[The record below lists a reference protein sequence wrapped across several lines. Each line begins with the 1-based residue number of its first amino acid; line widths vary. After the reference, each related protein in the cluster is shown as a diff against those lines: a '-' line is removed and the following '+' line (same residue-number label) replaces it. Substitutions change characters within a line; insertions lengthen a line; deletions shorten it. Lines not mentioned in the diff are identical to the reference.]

1 MPARPGFI
9 GRPGW
14 DRCNAWI
21 WLFFVDTEDQGLVG
35 RVDIQAD
42 DVGELLDEPRV
53 GRQFKR
59 PDAVR
64 LQSMSVPNAMN
75 RGRAQ
80 PLRGGHRPQTPV
92 GGPRRLGVQRGVY
105 DLLLASCGNLAF
117 APAARGSVGQHVG
130 PPGGEPAA
138 PHAHRI
144 LARAEPLSDVL
155 ARQAVSGEQ
164 HDAAPQHHALRRGA
178 GSKPAFQRRAVRWRQ
193 WQSGGSVHAEHGT
206 KARSEVQGDWRSLH

>member
-1 MPARPGFI
+1 MRVQRGN
-9 GRPGW
+9 
-14 DRCNAWI
+14 D
-21 WLFFVDTEDQGLVG
+21 G
-35 RVDIQAD
+35 RVVAL
-42 DVGELLDEPRV
+42 VEVFRELL
-53 GRQFKR
+53 GRLLGSPILR
-59 PDAVR
+59 AIRDLTGGADAVR

-117 APAARGSVGQHVG
+117 APAARGIVGQHVG
-130 PPGGEPAA
+130 PPSGEPAA

-178 GSKPAFQRRAVRWRQ
+178 GSKPAFQRRAVLWRQ